1 MSRTELNTNKLV
13 LTWRTRQQ
21 KKQQNRKTEAV
32 VQQCVT
38 DISDKQQQ
46 QSLIGSAVES
56 YVQFML
62 YVIGLFVSLSNQ
74 LLSNY

>member
-1 MSRTELNTNKLV
+1 MKNKTTE
-13 LTWRTRQQ
+13 
-21 KKQQNRKTEAV
+21 KQQNRKTEAV

-38 DISDKQQQ
+38 DISDKQQQQ